1 MKRILL
7 VVSSLARSGPGVQ
20 LLSLVRGMRGEVAVD
35 VVELSAAGEDRSLGG
50 ASYEAGAISEAG
62 ASSEPGVSSETDAS
76 SESDALVASAPSGK
90 GSPRTERVY
99 SDSLRPDFIAA
110 GAQVHGFGPQGL
122 AFWREG
128 RAAFRSLLVRLQPDV
143 VQSAGIRADWL
154 VGGLPAGVVSARI
167 SVMHNI
173 PWQDY
178 RYTYGPIP
186 SAVMQRVQRRAW
198 SRMDRVV
205 CVSEHVRDTVSA
217 RWPELPLVAIPNGV
231 DTARFSGV
239 GAGTPAPS
247 DAAENSRT
255 SAGRSTTMLTSEAFS
270 STTPLPEETGD
281 TESGQASAQ
290 VRFLCMDALT
300 PLKDPLTL
308 VRAFWQV
315 RRHFPDAG
323 VQLVLAGE
331 GRLRDLC
338 RTEAERLGLSVV
350 EAASPE
356 ALDGSDSTT
365 ALPDM
370 VRSPGS
376 TSPDTTAGTPQP
388 GAASSSDASDSAHDP
403 AAVRGADVVLGSPSS
418 QPEDWYRR
426 ADVLVS
432 GSNTEGFQLT
442 VAEGVSAGLLPVLS
456 RIGVRHE
463 LFAGHENLTDGLL
476 FRIADAPEAA
486 KSMGRAV
493 ERVLSARKSGDPA
506 WEQLA
511 ADIRKRYSQERMG
524 TDYLALYRELLA
536 DG

>member
-1 MKRILL
+1 MRTENDGLKRILL

-35 VVELSAAGEDRSLGG
+35 VVELSAGG
-50 ASYEAGAISEAG
+50 S
-62 ASSEPGVSSETDAS
+62 SSETDAF

-110 GAQVHGFGPQGL
+110 GAQVHGFDPQGL

-128 RAAFRSLLVRLQPDV
+128 RAAFRSLLDRLKPDV

-255 SAGRSTTMLTSEAFS
+255 SAGTSGE
-270 STTPLPEETGD
+270 G
-281 TESGQASAQ
+281 

-350 EAASPE
+350 EAASPG

-463 LFAGHENLTDGLL
+463 LFAGHEDLTGGLL

-486 KSMGRAV
+486 KCMGRAV

-524 TDYLALYRELLA
+524 DDYLALYRELLA